1 MKHFWFLFFCVL
13 VFSNQMVFSQQT
25 IPTDVLAVINTTKNK
40 DALVETLNH
49 YRNPADSLKFK
60 SACFL
65 IKNMPIHQSMTYY
78 WADSLD
84 NKLEFNELAF
94 TDFNASIKAFDGL
107 KAKHGKV
114 HPVPQK
120 ISDIESITSEYLI
133 ANIDDAFKYWNPKI
147 CSFENFC
154 EYVLPYRV
162 DVEPLSDWRETYYE
176 RFSKFIDINDPTP
189 LEQKIKTLTGN
200 LTLWFLCTYNLE
212 KRKEPLPRLGAMQLL
227 LRKKG
232 TCEDVADL
240 SAFALRSMGIP
251 ATVDIVPLWATS
263 TSGHTLNSAIDK
275 NNQPVHFDALSLS
288 DSLHEFIREPAK
300 VFRST
305 YSIQS
310 NTLASQIDE
319 QKIPPYGLLKSKNY
333 KDVTH
338 EYWKTR
344 DVTCELTPQDT
355 MDEIVYACVFNGGHW
370 KPVWWG
376 KAIDNTVT
384 FSNMCQGAV
393 YLPKYYKN
401 GKLVRAGYPVASG
414 YNKVTELKPDTENT
428 RTVTIKEM
436 PGYLKFRTGTIYGLA
451 YYDMKKG
458 WTRIGHQTAKEDT
471 TEMTFHKVPKNALL
485 LMLPKVEGE
494 RKERIFTIS
503 DTGERV
509 WW

>member
-1 MKHFWFLFFCVL
+1 MKHFLLFTIFVSL
-13 VFSNQMVFSQQT
+13 FSCHLLFAQQN
-25 IPTDVLAVINTTKNK
+25 IPSDVLSVINTTKNK
-40 DALVETLNH
+40 GELMQTLEYYH
-49 YRNPADSLKFK
+49 RPEDSLKFK

-84 NKLEFNELAF
+84 NELEFNELAY
-94 TDFNASIKAFDGL
+94 TDFDASIQAFNTL
-107 KAKHGKV
+107 KSKHGKV
-114 HPVPQK
+114 HPVPEK
-120 ISDIESITSEYLI
+120 VSDLETMTSEYLI
-133 ANIDDAFKYWNPKI
+133 ANIDDAFLHWNPQI

-154 EYVLPYRV
+154 EYILPYRV
-162 DVEPLSDWRETYYE
+162 DVEPLSDWRETYHD

-189 LEQKIKTLTGN
+189 LDKKIKTLTSN
-200 LTLWFLCTYNLE
+200 LNLWFLCTYNLE

-232 TCEDVADL
+232 TCEDVAGL
-240 SAFALRSMGIP
+240 SVFALRSMGIP

-263 TSGHTLNSAIDK
+263 TNGHVLNSAFDK

-305 YSIQS
+305 YSIQP
-310 NTLASQIDE
+310 NTLATKIE
-319 QKIPPYGLLKSKNY
+319 TQKIPSYGMLRAKNY

-344 DVTCELTPQDT
+344 DVTCQLVHQDS
-355 MDEIVYACVFNGGHW
+355 MEEIVYASVFNGGKW

-376 KAIDNTVT
+376 KAEGNAVT

-393 YLPKYYKN
+393 FLPEYYRN
-401 GKLVRAGYPVASG
+401 GKLVIAGYPVASG
-414 YNKVTELKPDTENT
+414 YDKVTVLKPDTAT
-428 RTVTIKEM
+428 HTVTLREL
-436 PGYLKFRTGTIYGLA
+436 PGYLKFRAGTNYVLA
-451 YYDMKKG
+451 YYDIDRA
-458 WTRIGHQTAKEDT
+458 WYVIGQQKAKDNM
-471 TEMTFHKVPKNALL
+471 TEMVFHNVPKNAKLVL
-485 LMLPKVEGE
+485 QPKLEGE
-494 RKERIFTIS
+494 RKERVFTIS
-503 DTGERV
+503 DTGERS